1 VTRDALEDAVRTYAA
16 GLEAELTL
24 LGQLQR
30 LATTQREASHANQ
43 LDRMTHIGEERE
55 RVLASLVAIEHEIRG
70 IRAMLAEHREQLVSL
85 DGFARVVALHRSA
98 GGLVQTIMSSDEET
112 MQALREAELAR
123 RLTAATI
130 ELGENTL
137 AAYRRVIAPPLTAA
151 SLLDRRG

>member
-30 LATTQREASHANQ
+30 LATAQREATNTNE
-43 LDRMTHIGEERE
+43 LDRMTKIGEERE
-55 RVLASLVAIEHEIRG
+55 RVLASLVAIEHEIRS
-70 IRAMLAEHREQLVSL
+70 IRTLLADTREQVAAL
-85 DGFARVVALHRSA
+85 DGFARVVALHRTA
-98 GGLVQTIMSSDEET
+98 GSLVQAIVSSDEET

-123 RLTAATI
+123 RLTAAAI
-130 ELGENTL
+130 ELGDNTL

-151 SLLDRRG
+151 SLLDRHG